1 MAILIDRAKTQI
13 AIEPR
18 DMQIIQF
25 HIRIFA
31 RTERASSINAHC
43 RGADPKAGEC
53 IVSLLALFGVMQVDA
68 TQSMPPN
75 VTRENYIL
83 LRSTGSFDII
93 QNRVEQSHV
102 KYKPFKA
109 IFTTAHAS
117 IKNK

>member
-31 RTERASSINAHC
+31 RTERAGSINAHC
-43 RGADPKAGEC
+43 RGGADPKAGEC

-68 TQSMPPN
+68 RRNLCPQT
-75 VTRENYIL
+75 
-83 LRSTGSFDII
+83 
-93 QNRVEQSHV
+93 
-102 KYKPFKA
+102 
-109 IFTTAHAS
+109 
-117 IKNK
+117 